1 MEALF
6 ATHLSLRT
14 HHARWSDHTE
24 CVRGHGKLQLLWRVS
39 NDGVATAIL
48 CVISNMTKVL
58 TRDNRIMN
66 SQVKFRLR
74 FYSND
79 TIAIGPGKVE
89 LLEAIGAAG
98 SISGA
103 ARQLGMS
110 YRRAW
115 LLLEELNGSLRS
127 PAVSTTTG
135 GARGGGASLTD
146 VGQAIIAH
154 YRSIEALA
162 RQTAAQDIEAL
173 MQLLH

>member
-1 MEALF
+1 
-6 ATHLSLRT
+6 
-14 HHARWSDHTE
+14 
-24 CVRGHGKLQLLWRVS
+24 
-39 NDGVATAIL
+39 
-48 CVISNMTKVL
+48 
-58 TRDNRIMN
+58 MN

-89 LLEAIGAAG
+89 LLEAIGTVG

-115 LLLEELNGSLRS
+115 LLLEELNASLRL

-135 GARGGGASLTD
+135 GTRGGGAALTEI
-146 VGQAIIAH
+146 GQAIVAH
-154 YRSIEALA
+154 YRAIETISMQA
-162 RQTAAQDIEAL
+162 AAQDIEAL
-173 MQLLH
+173 LLLLREETTAK

>member
-1 MEALF
+1 
-6 ATHLSLRT
+6 
-14 HHARWSDHTE
+14 
-24 CVRGHGKLQLLWRVS
+24 
-39 NDGVATAIL
+39 
-48 CVISNMTKVL
+48 
-58 TRDNRIMN
+58 MN

-115 LLLEELNGSLRS
+115 LLLEELNASLRT

-135 GARGGGASLTD
+135 GTRGGGAELTEI
-146 VGQAIIAH
+146 GEAIIAH
-154 YRSIEALA
+154 YRSIEAISTQA
-162 RQTAAQDIEAL
+162 AAQDIEAL
-173 MQLLH
+173 LQLLREEKTAK

>member
-1 MEALF
+1 
-6 ATHLSLRT
+6 
-14 HHARWSDHTE
+14 
-24 CVRGHGKLQLLWRVS
+24 
-39 NDGVATAIL
+39 
-48 CVISNMTKVL
+48 
-58 TRDNRIMN
+58 MN

-89 LLEAIGAAG
+89 LLEAIAAAG

-115 LLLEELNGSLRS
+115 LLLEELNASVRS
-127 PAVSTTTG
+127 PAVSTMTG
-135 GARGGGASLTD
+135 GTRGGGASLTE

-154 YRSIEALA
+154 YRAIEMISK
-162 RQTAAQDIEAL
+162 QAAEQDIAAL
-173 MQLLH
+173 LLLLREENAAKD